1 MVSMLVSH
9 IGYTLLAD
17 APWNLKKHIVKIEKN
32 ICFFRKQH
40 ENKLIF
46 FFKKC
51 YCLYISCFA
60 KPLAKLANPL
70 AKPNPLAKG
79 LAKSLAYLANNVK

>member
-1 MVSMLVSH
+1 MH
-9 IGYTLLAD
+9 HGIF
-17 APWNLKKHIVKIEKN
+17 KKNMVKIEKDIFQRQN
-32 ICFFRKQH
+32 
-40 ENKLIF
+40 ENNLIF

-70 AKPNPLAKG
+70 AKPL
-79 LAKSLAYLANNVK
+79 VKWLS

>member
-17 APWNLKKHIVKIEKN
+17 APWNLKKHIVKIEK
-32 ICFFRKQH
+32 IFFKD
-40 ENKLIF
+40 KLKIMFF

-70 AKPNPLAKG
+70 AKPLAKW
-79 LAKSLAYLANNVK
+79 LT